1 VSAVGL
7 LLDLNV
13 VLDFL
18 QARQPHARNA
28 DLLFAAAGRSQVS
41 LWISGDAPSTLF
53 YVLER
58 ALRQAGDAQ
67 PSLRAQGMLRTL
79 LAHVAVA
86 PVSKAALERAI
97 DWGMA
102 DYEDAV
108 QAACALEAGL
118 GVLVTR
124 DGSGF
129 QDLPPGL
136 LTILSPGETLA
147 ALGRDAG
154 PMLAGPPRARTRRS
168 GR

>member
-1 VSAVGL
+1 
-7 LLDLNV
+7 
-13 VLDFL
+13 
-18 QARQPHARNA
+18 
-28 DLLFAAAGRSQVS
+28 
-41 LWISGDAPSTLF
+41 
-53 YVLER
+53 
-58 ALRQAGDAQ
+58 
-67 PSLRAQGMLRTL
+67 MLRTL
-79 LAHVAVA
+79 LAHVSVA

-102 DYEDAV
+102 DYEDAI

-136 LTILSPGETLA
+136 LTILSPRETLA
-147 ALGRDAG
+147 ALRRDGG
-154 PMLAGPPRARTRRS
+154 PMLARPPRARTRRS